1 MGTIIADLYWGA
13 PAHRPTVGS
22 GAEGYGLLR
31 QLKSCTPRRESNV
44 LVEAVRE
51 LIEKF
56 ARERDVSGDFVQT
69 ANDWYLEALTLIT
82 ARHREVGR
90 PILVGISGCQGSG
103 KSTLADLLSV
113 LLEKQAGCKVALLA
127 LDDFYLGREDRA
139 VRARE
144 LHRLFATRGVP
155 GTHDTAWMNR
165 SINDLLTG
173 TGAVVTPVFD
183 KSKDDRTGSER
194 WHHYGAP
201 VDVVLLEGWCV
212 GIPAQSDPDLASP
225 CNELEC
231 SQDPEGEWRGHVNR
245 FLATDYQP
253 LFDRLDLLLVLQAPN
268 FEAVAQWRF
277 EQEQHL
283 GRQQSKRGET
293 TGRALMDEHQ
303 VKDFVQYFQRLTLH
317 GFEVLPERADLAW
330 QLSAD
335 RTVSG
340 RLESAS

>member
-1 MGTIIADLYWGA
+1 M
-13 PAHRPTVGS
+13 RS
-22 GAEGYGLLR
+22 GAKGYGLLR
-31 QLKSCTPRRESNV
+31 QLQSCTPRRESTV

-56 ARERDVSGDFVQT
+56 ARERDVSGEFVQT

-82 ARHREVGR
+82 ARHREAGR

-103 KSTLADLLSV
+103 KSTLAELLFA
-113 LLEKQAGCKVALLA
+113 LLEEHSGYKVALLA

-139 VRARE
+139 DRARK

-155 GTHDTAWMNR
+155 GTHDTAWMSR

-173 TGAVVTPVFD
+173 TGDVVTPVFD
-183 KSKDDRTGSER
+183 KSRDDRTRSER

-201 VDVVLLEGWCV
+201 VDVVLLEGWCL
-212 GIPAQSDPDLASP
+212 GIPAQSEADLRSP
-225 CNELEC
+225 CNELEA

-245 FLATDYQP
+245 FLAADYQP
-253 LFDRLDLLLVLQAPN
+253 LFDRLDLLLLLQAPN
-268 FEAVAQWRF
+268 FDAVAQWRF

-283 GRQQSKRGET
+283 ARQQSKRGET
-293 TGRALMDEHQ
+293 TGRALMDEQ
-303 VKDFVQYFQRLTLH
+303 QIKDFVQYFQRLTLH
-317 GFEVLPERADLAW
+317 GFEVLPKRADLAW
-330 QLSAD
+330 QLGAD

-340 RLESAS
+340 RLGRAS